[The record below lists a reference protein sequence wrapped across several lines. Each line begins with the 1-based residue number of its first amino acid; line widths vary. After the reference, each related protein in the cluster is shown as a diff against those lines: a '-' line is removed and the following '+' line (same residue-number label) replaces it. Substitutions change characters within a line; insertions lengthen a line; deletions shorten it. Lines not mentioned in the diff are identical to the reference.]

1 MLPLFV
7 PKVTCKL
14 FSAVM
19 YVDKFFFLIRIP
31 TPPSFHF
38 EGDQNMKRNTRS
50 TLSNCLITTE
60 VVIVFFFQCLW
71 YQWEGRMLNEWA
83 DCTFQFAGVFED
95 HKLLGYSFEFYFA
108 SSSEIVN
115 LRPPGFISTVII
127 PLEKIESTNKYF
139 VLLLKLAVLLQQ
151 GMISPTGA
159 LIFFILQKLDANSFY
174 VSMLHHVEIAMLK
187 RNKLG

>member
-1 MLPLFV
+1 MEFILTNKLRVYDVASVSDATILLSAVLGRIDLSYMVMLPLFV

-60 VVIVFFFQCLW
+60 VVIVCFS
-71 YQWEGRMLNEWA
+71 M
-83 DCTFQFAGVFED
+83 
-95 HKLLGYSFEFYFA
+95 
-108 SSSEIVN
+108 
-115 LRPPGFISTVII
+115 P
-127 PLEKIESTNKYF
+127 
-139 VLLLKLAVLLQQ
+139 
-151 GMISPTGA
+151 MISMGR
-159 LIFFILQKLDANSFY
+159 KDA
-174 VSMLHHVEIAMLK
+174 
-187 RNKLG
+187 

>member
-1 MLPLFV
+1 
-7 PKVTCKL
+7 
-14 FSAVM
+14 
-19 YVDKFFFLIRIP
+19 
-31 TPPSFHF
+31 
-38 EGDQNMKRNTRS
+38 
-50 TLSNCLITTE
+50 
-60 VVIVFFFQCLW
+60 
-71 YQWEGRMLNEWA
+71 MLNEWT
-83 DCTFQFAGVFED
+83 DRTFQFAGVFE
-95 HKLLGYSFEFYFA
+95 HYKLLGYSFEFYFV

-127 PLEKIESTNKYF
+127 PLEKTESTNQYF

>member
-1 MLPLFV
+1 MPHIYLLTDVNKPLTIFISFSMEFILTNKLRVYDVASVSDATILLSAVLGRIDLSYMVMLPLFV

-60 VVIVFFFQCLW
+60 VVIVCFS
-71 YQWEGRMLNEWA
+71 M
-83 DCTFQFAGVFED
+83 
-95 HKLLGYSFEFYFA
+95 
-108 SSSEIVN
+108 
-115 LRPPGFISTVII
+115 P
-127 PLEKIESTNKYF
+127 
-139 VLLLKLAVLLQQ
+139 
-151 GMISPTGA
+151 MISMGR
-159 LIFFILQKLDANSFY
+159 QDA
-174 VSMLHHVEIAMLK
+174 
-187 RNKLG
+187 